1 MADYMY
7 MLESRLTPEQ
17 QRGVNLVTE
26 VARAHGM
33 NVYLVGGV
41 VRDIL
46 SGATLRDLDF
56 AIQGNALKLQKDLE
70 KVGAIVQGMDEPTRT
85 LYLLLPGNLRGE
97 VSGTRGEVY
106 DKPGRPPE
114 MTPGAIHEDLRR
126 RDFSVN
132 AMALSLNPGS
142 RGLLLDPFNGA
153 ADIEAKHIRIL
164 HNYSFLEEPSR
175 MIRAVRFMARLDWTM
190 EERTL
195 ARFTAAKENDYI
207 SHINKKLLGHE
218 LEQIAHEPDPL
229 KVMRALE
236 KEEWLRI
243 LHPHWS
249 VAKVD
254 VSGLNHLMKARD
266 MLQNAGYTV
275 DWGPA
280 AMYFLTDKLNST
292 DVGQMQGWIHRKSFV
307 HDWKHLEDDA
317 KVLTKRLTGKEASTN
332 SQTWTMLTKTRP
344 ETILFTLATS
354 KIAPVTRKLNDF
366 LTKWREIKF
375 RFPLPEMAPLRI
387 TPELPEYPKLV
398 EDMFMLMLDN
408 KLKST
413 EEITKYLQPYSPPE
427 PEPPPAPP
435 RKARAKKAT
444 KKSAG
449 KLAKAAAGAGPEG
462 TQVQAVA
469 PQAEEGK
476 RGKKGEQMADLKSV
490 AETIGSTLGKAV
502 AAVKSVAPSGKK
514 SAPAKKAAKKAPA
527 KKSAAKKSSGGSKKK
542 GPPKKGS
549 IKKKK

>member
-56 AIQGNALKLQKDLE
+56 AVQGNALKLQKDLE

-114 MTPGAIHEDLRR
+114 MIPGTIHEDLRR

-175 MIRAVRFMARLDWTM
+175 MIRAIRFMARLDWTM

-229 KVMRALE
+229 KAMRALE

-254 VSGLNHLMKARD
+254 VSGLNHLIKARE
-266 MLQNAGYTV
+266 MMQNAGYTV

-307 HDWKHLEDDA
+307 HDWKHLEEDA
-317 KVLTKRLTGKEASTN
+317 KALTKRLTGKEASTN

-354 KIAPVTRKLNDF
+354 KTAPVTRKLNDF

-375 RFPLPEMAPLRI
+375 RFPLPEMTPLRI

-398 EDMFMLMLDN
+398 DDMFMLMLDN

-435 RKARAKKAT
+435 RKPRAKKAT

-449 KLAKAAAGAGPEG
+449 KLAKAAAGVGPEG
-462 TQVQAVA
+462 SPVQAA
-469 PQAEEGK
+469 PPAEEGK
-476 RGKKGEQMADLKSV
+476 RGKKGEQVADLKSV
-490 AETIGSTLGKAV
+490 AETIGTTLGKAV
-502 AAVKSVAPSGKK
+502 AAVKNVTPGKK
-514 SAPAKKAAKKAPA
+514 TTPA
-527 KKSAAKKSSGGSKKK
+527 KKSAKKATAKKATAKSAGSKNKGPSKK
-542 GPPKKGS
+542 GAV
-549 IKKKK
+549 KKKK